1 MGEVGR
7 IHCEASVA
15 DDSET
20 SIERDHET
28 LEELVARKATTA
40 PFEL

>member
-20 SIERDHET
+20 AIERDDET
-28 LEELVARKATTA
+28 LEELVARQATTA